1 MTVVFH
7 VLVCLPL
14 SAEFDIACFAWDF
27 GLSMP
32 KGIHMLIDRMLGA
45 ELPGASLTFVYRCPV
60 IGVVHVLVAST
71 LAIERTGAC
80 LTFVHFGQVSMFMD
94 CTYRHVYGAR
104 YGGIRNEVSGSR
116 EGWFLVEA
124 EMSMRPPI

>member
-1 MTVVFH
+1 
-7 VLVCLPL
+7 
-14 SAEFDIACFAWDF
+14 
-27 GLSMP
+27 MP

-71 LAIERTGAC
+71 LAIECTGAC

-94 CTYRHVYGAR
+94 CTYMHVYVAR
-104 YGGIRNEVSGSR
+104 YGGIRKEVSGSR

-124 EMSMRPPI
+124 ERSMRPPMAHMSHMDAGKTFSLVETKRGQLLACPS